1 MINNLRA
8 KPLKQKEISNNN
20 IFELSTNNPKQID
33 KSNNVHIA
41 HIFEIKENEE
51 LYIHSQF
58 NDNAFAIICNEFFLN
73 FIEKSKRVDFSY
85 YYFSEDNK
93 VKIYLYDMKKT
104 FSGIDMIIH
113 LVEQWKQSIKTAQA
127 CVVQLDDYYIDTI
140 QLGIITENND
150 VDGRIR
156 DLEPILH
163 LETVSSNISS
173 FIASKR
179 KANTSDIIAKSKLLK
194 GFDEGKV
201 TINGCSYEYDVR
213 LFDNRTYHMYFN
225 DGVLEK

>member
-8 KPLKQKEISNNN
+8 KPLKQKEIPDNN
-20 IFELSTNNPKQID
+20 IFELLKNNPKQIN
-33 KSNNVHIA
+33 KSNNIHIA
-41 HIFEIKENEE
+41 HIFESNENEN
-51 LYIHSQF
+51 LYVHSQF
-58 NDNAFAIICNEFFLN
+58 NDDAFAIICNEFFLN
-73 FIEKSKRVDFSY
+73 FIENSKKVDCSY
-85 YYFSEDNK
+85 YYFAEDNK

-113 LVEQWKQSIKTAQA
+113 LVEQWKQSIKTAQT
-127 CVVQLDDYYIDTI
+127 CVIQLDDYYVDTI

-163 LETVSSNISS
+163 PETVSSNVSS

-179 KANTSDIIAKSKLLK
+179 RQIRQILLQ
-194 GFDEGKV
+194 
-201 TINGCSYEYDVR
+201 NQNC
-213 LFDNRTYHMYFN
+213 
-225 DGVLEK
+225 

>member
-1 MINNLRA
+1 MIDNLRA
-8 KPLKQKEISNNN
+8 KRLKPKELSNDN
-20 IFELSTNNPKQID
+20 IFELLTNNPKQID
-33 KSNNVHIA
+33 KSNNEHIA
-41 HIFEIKENEE
+41 HIFESKENED
-51 LYIHSQF
+51 LYVHSQF
-58 NDNAFAIICNEFFLN
+58 NDNAFAMICNEFFLN
-73 FIEKSKRVDFSY
+73 FIENSKRVDFSY
-85 YYFSEDNK
+85 YYFAEDNK

-140 QLGIITENND
+140 QLGIITENDD

-163 LETVSSNISS
+163 PEPTSSSVPV
-173 FIASKR
+173 FIAHKHM
-179 KANTSDIIAKSKLLK
+179 ANTADVIAKSKLLK

-201 TINGCSYEYDVR
+201 TINGCTYRYDIR
-213 LFDNRTYHMYFN
+213 LFD
-225 DGVLEK
+225 GQI

>member
-8 KPLKQKEISNNN
+8 KPLKQKEIPDNN
-20 IFELSTNNPKQID
+20 IFELLKNNPKQIN
-33 KSNNVHIA
+33 KSNNIHIA
-41 HIFEIKENEE
+41 HIFESNENEN
-51 LYIHSQF
+51 LYVHSQF
-58 NDNAFAIICNEFFLN
+58 NDDVFAIICNEFFLT
-73 FIEKSKRVDFSY
+73 FIENSKKVDCSY
-85 YYFSEDNK
+85 YYFAEDNK

-127 CVVQLDDYYIDTI
+127 CVIQLDDYYVDTI

-163 LETVSSNISS
+163 PETVSSNVSS

-179 KANTSDIIAKSKLLK
+179 RQIRQILLQ
-194 GFDEGKV
+194 
-201 TINGCSYEYDVR
+201 NQNC
-213 LFDNRTYHMYFN
+213 
-225 DGVLEK
+225 